1 MYKSYTINFGS
12 WYKGQRPRYP
22 LTEGKVKARV
32 WGGLEP
38 FMYVKLT
45 WDATL
50 GGLEKILK
58 DFRHV
63 SVDEAKIRS

>member
-1 MYKSYTINFGS
+1 
-12 WYKGQRPRYP
+12 
-22 LTEGKVKARV
+22 
-32 WGGLEP
+32 
-38 FMYVKLT
+38 MYVKLT

-50 GGLEKILK
+50 GGLETILK

>member
-1 MYKSYTINFGS
+1 
-12 WYKGQRPRYP
+12 
-22 LTEGKVKARV
+22 
-32 WGGLEP
+32 
-38 FMYVKLT
+38 MYVKLT